1 MSWSGLASNQMV
13 TFTNAQTSPF
23 TLNAGQSP
31 VTSNECMTKLQAL
44 TKYNLDASAMS
55 AYANNQLVPKSV
67 WVSGVVYYPFATSL
81 VSATELTNACSFS
94 FDTFTLY
101 TTNSNGIVN
110 VGDIVY
116 YLDGGVYYPYYAP
129 ETPYISYNEGST
141 RKVILTD
148 PDNDTGEILS
158 KEDCSTSYSYEV
170 RLGNSN
176 AEACSAFTETV
187 YSDSSI
193 FAEGIVIYTTS
204 ALTTVVTGYTRVVD
218 EAFNPY
224 ILDDTGVVGS
234 LIGSC

>member
-13 TFTNAQTSPF
+13 TFTNAQGGGF
-23 TLNAGQSP
+23 TLVPGESA
-31 VTSNECMTKLQAL
+31 VTSNECMTKSDAL
-44 TKYNLDASAMS
+44 TKYQLSSSAMS
-55 AYANNQLVPKSV
+55 SYANNQLVPKSV
-67 WVSGVVYYPFATSL
+67 WIGVNYYIFTNQYN
-81 VSATELTNACSFS
+81 SADSNTNICTLPL
-94 FDTFTLY
+94 DVNQTLY
-101 TTNSNGIVN
+101 TTNSNGIVG
-110 VGDIVY
+110 VGDLMYI
-116 YLDGGVYYPYYAP
+116 LDGGYNVIIAGSSGFVYYTYD
-129 ETPYISYNEGST
+129 EGSSRVWVEINPT
-141 RKVILTD
+141 TGVI
-148 PDNDTGEILS
+148 IS
-158 KEDCSTSYSYEV
+158 KTYCTVAYAYEV

-204 ALTTVVTGYTRVVD
+204 DLTTVVTGYTRVVD

>member
-1 MSWSGLASNQMV
+1 MSWSGLASNEMV
-13 TFTNAQTSPF
+13 TFTNAQGGGF
-23 TLNAGQSP
+23 TLNSGQSS
-31 VTSNECMTKLQAL
+31 VTSNECMTKSQAL

-67 WVSGVVYYPFATSL
+67 WVSGV
-81 VSATELTNACSFS
+81 
-94 FDTFTLY
+94 
-101 TTNSNGIVN
+101 
-110 VGDIVY
+110 
-116 YLDGGVYYPYYAP
+116 
-129 ETPYISYNEGST
+129 
-141 RKVILTD
+141 
-148 PDNDTGEILS
+148 
-158 KEDCSTSYSYEV
+158 TSYSYEV

-204 ALTTVVTGYTRVVD
+204 DLTTVVTGYTRVVD

-224 ILDDTGVVGS
+224 ILDNTGVVGS

>member
-1 MSWSGLASNQMV
+1 MSWSGLASNEMV
-13 TFTNAQTSPF
+13 TFTNAQGGGF
-23 TLNAGQSP
+23 TLNSGQSP
-31 VTSNECMTKLQAL
+31 VTSNECMTKSQAL

-67 WVSGVVYYPFATSL
+67 WVSGV
-81 VSATELTNACSFS
+81 
-94 FDTFTLY
+94 
-101 TTNSNGIVN
+101 
-110 VGDIVY
+110 
-116 YLDGGVYYPYYAP
+116 
-129 ETPYISYNEGST
+129 
-141 RKVILTD
+141 
-148 PDNDTGEILS
+148 
-158 KEDCSTSYSYEV
+158 TSYSYEV

-224 ILDDTGVVGS
+224 ILDTTLGVVGS